1 MCLVFGILINIKL
14 DTVLNKATIVLNLR
28 TYAMMPSDPIDL
40 LFGDYRRKLLG
51 LLFAHPQESFHVREL
66 ARQTGIPVG
75 SLHRELKQLSDAG
88 LLLRE
93 ASGNQVHYQANQESP
108 VFHDLNN
115 LLKKAASPEL
125 MGQSRSLA
133 RLSKKYGV
141 KKLSV
146 FGSAARGDAVRE
158 SDIDFLVEFKKGKS
172 PTLIGLEAFKR
183 ELSALYGG
191 RAVDVATSSI
201 LKNPYRR
208 KSIEKDLKV
217 IYDA

>member
-1 MCLVFGILINIKL
+1 
-14 DTVLNKATIVLNLR
+14 
-28 TYAMMPSDPIDL
+28 
-40 LFGDYRRKLLG
+40 
-51 LLFAHPQESFHVREL
+51 
-66 ARQTGIPVG
+66 
-75 SLHRELKQLSDAG
+75 
-88 LLLRE
+88 
-93 ASGNQVHYQANQESP
+93 
-108 VFHDLNN
+108 LNN
-115 LLKKAASPEL
+115 LLSKAASPGL

-172 PTLIGLEAFKR
+172 PSLIGLEAFKR

-191 RAVDVATSSI
+191 REVDVATSAI

>member
-1 MCLVFGILINIKL
+1 MI
-14 DTVLNKATIVLNLR
+14 
-28 TYAMMPSDPIDL
+28 PSDPLDL

-51 LLFAHPQESFHVREL
+51 LLFAHPGQSFHVREL

-75 SLHRELKQLSDAG
+75 SLHRELKQLGDAG

-93 ASGNQVHYQANQESP
+93 ISGNQVHYQVNQYSP
-108 VFHDLNN
+108 VFQDLKN
-115 LLKKAASPEL
+115 LLNKAATPDL
-125 MGQSRSLA
+125 MGKSRALA
-133 RLSKKYGV
+133 RLAEKYNV

-146 FGSAARGDAVRE
+146 FGSAARGDAVRD
-158 SDIDFLVEFKKGKS
+158 SDIDFLVEFRKGKS
-172 PTLIGLEAFKR
+172 PSLPGLDAFKH
-183 ELSALYGG
+183 ELSVLYGG
-191 RAVDVATSSI
+191 REVDVATTSI

>member
-1 MCLVFGILINIKL
+1 M
-14 DTVLNKATIVLNLR
+14 T
-28 TYAMMPSDPIDL
+28 PSDPIDL

-51 LLFAHPQESFHVREL
+51 LLFAHPHESFHVREL

-93 ASGNQVHYQANQESP
+93 ASGNQVYYQANQESP

-115 LLKKAASPEL
+115 LLSKAASPGL

-172 PTLIGLEAFKR
+172 PSLIGLEAFKR

-191 RAVDVATSSI
+191 REVDVATSAI